1 MKKIVKLIAGLVI
14 LASVFMLSG
23 CGVLEE
29 TYNKWYKYNNQLN
42 LPIHEG
48 ADVSSGSD
56 TGILKN
62 ADLYLYYNKTDGLKI
77 CFVTTHEQEI
87 QYGGSYSPLVV
98 NADIVTGATKQFE
111 PSAFGP
117 GLWDALVVTGKIR
130 PQNPPTIAVDIS
142 DAFQDGKFSPELI
155 LSQLI
160 LNWAQNNAY

>member
-1 MKKIVKLIAGLVI
+1 MKKVFKLFAGLVV

-29 TYNKWYKYNNQLN
+29 TYNKWYKYNTQLN
-42 LPIHEG
+42 LPIAE
-48 ADVSSGSD
+48 ADTEDSTKDGL
-56 TGILKN
+56 LKN

-77 CFVTTHEQEI
+77 CFVTTHKQEI
-87 QYGGSYSPLVV
+87 QYGGSLSPITV
-98 NADIVTGATKQFE
+98 NADIVTGGTKQFQ
-111 PSAFGP
+111 PSQFGP
-117 GLWDALVVTGKIR
+117 GLWDALVVSGKIQ

-142 DAFQDGKFSPELI
+142 DAFANGKFKPELI